1 MLSNRME
8 DVFVARLMT
17 SKLVTADPDTWVEDA
32 AEMLLD
38 NQIGSIVVTDDEGT
52 LRGILTNTDFI
63 RIVAESKPKAKT
75 SVERYMTEDLVT
87 IDAQDHIQEAADL
100 MIEKGISHLP
110 VTDEDGVVIGILTKT
125 DLTAYISEV
134 REPTPS

>member
-1 MLSNRME
+1 ME

-32 AEMLLD
+32 ADMLLD
-38 NQIGSIVVTDDEGT
+38 NHIGSVIVSDEEGA
-52 LRGILTNTDFI
+52 LKGILTNTDFI

-75 SVERYMTEDLVT
+75 SVERYMTTDLITV
-87 IDAQDHIQEAADL
+87 DAQDHIQDAADT
-100 MIEKGISHLP
+100 MIEEDVSHLP

-125 DLTAYISEV
+125 DLTAYISAV
-134 REPTPS
+134 RDPTPT